1 MKKTIFLSSIF
12 LLSISVCSFSQKKH
26 HPNHSHNYYTH
37 NHNNFAGG
45 FFAGL
50 FFSEVFGLNS
60 NSYRQMYFKYKPGQ
74 QTWRLAR
81 DVKKRGTGFYKRGK
95 VVAKFHK
102 ATIAWKEPKGFK
114 RHSFDVDGFLG
125 DQPFWGRFWEAFFLS
140 FCICSL
146 NITILQNIAFS
157 L

>member
-81 DVKKRGTGFYKRGK
+81 DAKKRGTGFYKRGK
-95 VVAKFHK
+95 VVAKFENPRGGRDFIVTVNRK
-102 ATIAWKEPKGFK
+102 GEWVLDCPKKFRKIFK
-114 RHSFDVDGFLG
+114 NKVRRNL
-125 DQPFWGRFWEAFFLS
+125 
-140 FCICSL
+140 
-146 NITILQNIAFS
+146 
-157 L
+157 